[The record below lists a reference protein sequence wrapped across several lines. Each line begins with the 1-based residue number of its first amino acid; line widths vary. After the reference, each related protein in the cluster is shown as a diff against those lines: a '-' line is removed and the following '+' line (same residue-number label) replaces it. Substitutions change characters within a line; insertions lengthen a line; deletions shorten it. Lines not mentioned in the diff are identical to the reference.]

1 LTCINPFKGLK
12 NHKEQKMANKKFW
25 LKILAIALVLG
36 MTVAGCSDG
45 SDNGSKDSDNNK
57 KKPILRGVVSIDNM
71 TPVVGETLTAGFED
85 FFSAVG
91 TATWE
96 WIRGTTTIIS
106 GATTN
111 SYTAVA
117 ADAGQTLKARVSY
130 SGNEGNEES
139 FATNPVIGIPSTANV
154 SVSIE
159 TIVDTTRLASSD
171 KTVFSVNV
179 YLTLSDGVW
188 KFGNTID
195 YNMVR
200 SWVTMSGTPDVNNL
214 GTRDGEWNFVPFVFV
229 SRPNS
234 STIPSNVN
242 RQKLRLNYEI
252 YYPQNTGN
260 ISISGLTATL
270 DATKLTQMKDYTNVT
285 GSLSAGSPSTASSS
299 EWVPAGNE

>member
-1 LTCINPFKGLK
+1 
-12 NHKEQKMANKKFW
+12 MANKKF
-25 LKILAIALVLG
+25 LPGILAIALVLG

-45 SDNGSKDSDNNK
+45 SDNGSKNGDNNK
-57 KKPILRGVVSIDNM
+57 KKPILRGVVLINNM
-71 TPVVGETLTAGFED
+71 TPVVGETLTARFED
-85 FFSAVG
+85 FSGAVG

-96 WIRGTTTIIS
+96 WIRGTTTVIS

-130 SGNEGNEES
+130 SGNQGNEES

-159 TIVDTTRLASSD
+159 TIVDTTLLASSD
-171 KTVFSVNV
+171 KTEFSVNI

-188 KFGNTID
+188 KFGNAID

-200 SWVTMSGTPDVNNL
+200 SWVTMSGTPDVNSIGGGGN
-214 GTRDGEWNFVPFVFV
+214 GVWSFGPYVFVPM
-229 SRPNS
+229 PNS

-242 RQKLRLNYEI
+242 RQKLRLNYSTT
-252 YYPQNTGN
+252 YPQSTGN

-285 GSLSAGSPSTASSS
+285 GSLSAGSPQTASSS
-299 EWVPAGNE
+299 TWVQR